1 MTIRKRSGVILLVS
15 LTIVD
20 GLSGIAAAASGQ
32 TTTATTAGTTIG
44 DKVFNADQAKRGRA
58 SYDGKCAS
66 CHDGGTMGPEL
77 WGDPFLTQWENKDVA
92 SFFTRIQTTMP
103 EDAPGTLADKE
114 VLDIIAYVIQT
125 NGFPAGDNEL
135 ASKEALAEMKF
146 VRKK

>member
-1 MTIRKRSGVILLVS
+1 MTVRRIA
-15 LTIVD
+15 IVWAFATAV
-20 GLSGIAAAASGQ
+20 AAAALAQ
-32 TTTATTAGTTIG
+32 TAGSAAAT
-44 DKVFNADQAKRGRA
+44 VADGVYSQEQAKRGKTT
-58 SYDGKCAS
+58 YDSKCAS

-92 SFFTRIQTTMP
+92 SLFTRIQTTMP
-103 EDAPGTLADKE
+103 EDAPGTLAEKE

-135 ASKEALAEMKF
+135 ASKDALARMKF

>member
-1 MTIRKRSGVILLVS
+1 MRIDRIGLVW
-15 LTIVD
+15 VMAA
-20 GLSGIAAAASGQ
+20 GIAAAASGQ
-32 TTTATTAGTTIG
+32 STTTTTAETVA
-44 DKVFNADQAKRGRA
+44 DKVFSADQAKRGRA

-77 WGDPFLTQWENKDVA
+77 WGDPFLNQWENKDVA
-92 SFFTRIQTTMP
+92 SLFTRIQTTMP
-103 EDAPGTLADKE
+103 EDAPGTLAEKE

-135 ASKEALAEMKF
+135 ASKDALARMKF

>member
-1 MTIRKRSGVILLVS
+1 MRIDRIGLVW
-15 LTIVD
+15 VMAA
-20 GLSGIAAAASGQ
+20 GIAAAASGQ
-32 TTTATTAGTTIG
+32 STTTTTAETVA
-44 DKVFNADQAKRGRA
+44 DKVFSADQAKRGRA

-92 SFFTRIQTTMP
+92 SLFTRIQTTMP
-103 EDAPGTLADKE
+103 EDAPGTLAEKE

-135 ASKEALAEMKF
+135 ASKDALARMKF

>member
-1 MTIRKRSGVILLVS
+1 VIRTRRRIGPILLIS
-15 LTIVD
+15 LA
-20 GLSGIAAAASGQ
+20 IAIAASGQ
-32 TTTATTAGTTIG
+32 STTTETTVR
-44 DKVFNADQAKRGRA
+44 DNVYNQDQAKRGRA

-92 SFFTRIQTTMP
+92 SLFTRIQTTMP
-103 EDAPGTLADKE
+103 EDAPGTLAEKE

-135 ASKEALAEMKF
+135 ASKDALARMKF

>member
-1 MTIRKRSGVILLVS
+1 MTIRKRSGVILLIS

-20 GLSGIAAAASGQ
+20 ALSGIAAGASGQ
-32 TTTATTAGTTIG
+32 TTTTTAETTVR
-44 DKVFNADQAKRGRA
+44 DKVFGADQAKRGRA
-58 SYDGKCAS
+58 SYDAKCAS

-103 EDAPGTLADKE
+103 EDAPGTLAEKE

-135 ASKEALAEMKF
+135 ASKDALGKIKF